1 MNISAH
7 YEPTDD
13 DEVEDLYAL
22 IRDVKVQHPDVEG
35 KLFDSFWSF
44 LRSFSIALSFYL
56 LVMLVHNVIF
66 SCKTRKYCWGV
77 RGMGMKEDLS

>member
-35 KLFDSFWSF
+35 KLFDSF
-44 LRSFSIALSFYL
+44 
-56 LVMLVHNVIF
+56 
-66 SCKTRKYCWGV
+66 
-77 RGMGMKEDLS
+77 